1 MATAAIAR
9 AKFTFSITLPYLP
22 FFFAT
27 GAGATAY
34 DKKRNELTIMCDVM
48 EILHCVSNL
57 HNFLIV

>member
-34 DKKRNELTIMCDVM
+34 DKKGRN
-48 EILHCVSNL
+48 
-57 HNFLIV
+57 